1 MDAAHSVCAG
11 SCPVGAHCVLCSHL
25 ISAGCKKSVSA
36 MRSERVAG
44 QQSSYSAERFLP
56 CVSCRCTHCRNAV
69 SVNTIGLS
77 MTAAS
82 QSVLRLNLLHKC
94 ALPLASVSTLQSF
107 GSAVNSAHPFSRSSF
122 ASRLLFSLC
131 PAEHH
136 ILLLTRLLGPRAET
150 CTEHCQLPSAPPRP
164 VPWWARRA
172 AVP

>member
-44 QQSSYSAERFLP
+44 QQSSYSAETLP
-56 CVSCRCTHCRNAV
+56 CVSCCCTHCRNAV

-107 GSAVNSAHPFSRSSF
+107 GSAVNSAHRFSRSSF
-122 ASRLLFSLC
+122 ASRLLFFFVPCRAPYSSAHQ
-131 PAEHH
+131 P
-136 ILLLTRLLGPRAET
+136 LGTTGRNL
-150 CTEHCQLPSAPPRP
+150 H
-164 VPWWARRA
+164 
-172 AVP
+172 